1 MAVRTVATT
10 DTLEIFRTTF
20 NSLSS
25 TDIGDL
31 ASLNT
36 TTKSSVIAAINE
48 VEASVAGGFTLR
60 DSTSTTQAI
69 EGGATLNVV
78 GRSNEVTAVV
88 SATDTLTI
96 GLASSVSGLTSM
108 SATTLT
114 DGTASMNSGALTG
127 ITNITGTGTLNMTTD
142 VQVNGV
148 SVSSK
153 AFAIAQAVALG

>member
-1 MAVRTVATT
+1 MGYLAADSVTTGSNNTV
-10 DTLEIFRTTF
+10 L
-20 NSLSS
+20 
-25 TDIGDL
+25 GY
-31 ASLNT
+31 
-36 TTKSSVIAAINE
+36 
-48 VEASVAGGFTLR
+48 EALI
-60 DSTSTTQAI
+60 D
-69 EGGATLNVV
+69 NVV
-78 GRSNEVTAVV
+78 GSSNEVTAVV

>member
-78 GRSNEVTAVV
+78 GSSNEVTAVV

-153 AFAIAQAVALG
+153 AFAIAQAVAVG

>member
-48 VEASVAGGFTLR
+48 VEASVAGGFPLR

-78 GRSNEVTAVV
+78 GSSNEVTAVV

-108 SATTLT
+108 SASTLT

>member
-78 GRSNEVTAVV
+78 GSSNEVTAVV

>member
-1 MAVRTVATT
+1 MAARTVATT

-31 ASLNT
+31 TSLNT
-36 TTKSSVIAAINE
+36 TSKSSVVAAINE
-48 VEASVAGGFTLR
+48 VEASVTGGFTLR
-60 DSTSTTQAI
+60 DSTSTTQTI

-78 GRSNEVTAVV
+78 GSSNEVTAVV

-127 ITNITGTGTLNMTTD
+127 ITNITGSGTLNMTTD

>member
-78 GRSNEVTAVV
+78 GSSNEVTAVV

-108 SATTLT
+108 SATTST

>member
-78 GRSNEVTAVV
+78 GSSNEVTAVV

-127 ITNITGTGTLNMTTD
+127 ITNITGSGTLNMTTD